1 MAILSSCLIYHTKE
15 RLIMSKR
22 YYLTKK
28 QFKKLDST
36 VKELFDLIFVSKS
49 FANSYITDICE
60 AECIIP
66 LLKYIQRDI
75 DDVIAMVNYLET
87 KDPDLADIF

>member
-1 MAILSSCLIYHTKE
+1 
-15 RLIMSKR
+15 MSKR

-28 QFKKLDST
+28 QFKKLAST
-36 VKELFDLIFVSKS
+36 VQELFDLIFVSKA
-49 FANSYITDICE
+49 FADSYIADICE

-66 LLKYIQRDI
+66 LLKYIQRNTEDLF
-75 DDVIAMVNYLET
+75 AMVNYLET

>member
-1 MAILSSCLIYHTKE
+1 
-15 RLIMSKR
+15 MSKR

-36 VKELFDLIFVSKS
+36 VKELFDLIFVSRS
-49 FANSYITDICE
+49 FADSYIADICE

-75 DDVIAMVNYLET
+75 DDIIAVVTYLRT
-87 KDPDLADIF
+87 KDPELKDIFF